1 MHHTTIL
8 HYWFGEN
15 VQTADNIAKDKQQL
29 WFTGGQEIDSEI
41 TQLFGDALEE
51 AKSGKY
57 TSWENTAHSRLAFII
72 LLDQFSR
79 NIYRN
84 TQRMYE
90 SDSQSLQL
98 CITGI
103 EQKMDEELLPIYR
116 QFFYMPLQH
125 AENLQLQEKSVQMY
139 TKIWKDAPESTK
151 DYFSKAVNSAKRHHE
166 IIEMFGRFPHR
177 NKILQRESTKEEQE
191 FLQTPN
197 SSF

>member
-8 HYWFGEN
+8 DYWFGEN
-15 VQTADNIAKDKQQL
+15 VNSADNIATDKQKL
-29 WFTGGQEIDSEI
+29 WFTGGQEIDREI
-41 TQLFGDALEE
+41 THLFANALDE
-51 AKSGKY
+51 AKKGTY
-57 TSWENTAHSRLAFII
+57 VAWENTALSRLALII

-84 TQRMYE
+84 TKGMYG
-90 SDSQSLQL
+90 SDAQSLQL
-98 CITGI
+98 CLTGL
-103 EQKMDEELLPIYR
+103 EKKMDEELLPIHR

-125 AENLQLQEKSVQMY
+125 AEDLKLQQKSVQMY
-139 TKIWKDAPESTK
+139 KKIREDAPEITK
-151 DYFSKAVNSAKRHHE
+151 DYFSKAVNSATRHCE
-166 IIEMFGRFPHR
+166 IIQMFGRFPHR